1 MWRLICEFASFLKQE
16 KKWWLL
22 PMLVLLLLLGLLIAA
37 GSGSALSPLLYP
49 FLSQFRGP
57 CS

>member
-22 PMLVLLLLLGLLIAA
+22 PMLVLLLLGLLIAA

-49 FLSQFRGP
+49 FL
-57 CS
+57 

>member
-1 MWRLICEFASFLKQE
+1 MWRLIFEFASFLKQE
-16 KKWWLL
+16 KKWWLV

-49 FLSQFRGP
+49 FL
-57 CS
+57 